1 MQDGT
6 HWIMK
11 LNLQPHPEGG
21 HFREIYRSSEEAEGI
36 TLRDKRKGVRNL
48 ATSIYY
54 LLRSGERSCF
64 HRLRSDEVW
73 YFHVGSPLHIY
84 TIDIH
89 GTLKTITLGIH
100 PEQHQVPQIVIPAG
114 TIFGALVTESNSYS
128 LVSCMVAPGFS
139 FEDFE
144 MISREHML
152 DKFPKERDLIHKLT
166 HESKSST
173 LYY

>member
-1 MQDGT
+1 
-6 HWIMK
+6 MK

-21 HFREIYRSSEEAEGI
+21 HFREVYRCGEEIEGV

-64 HRLRSDEVW
+64 HRLRSDEAW
-73 YFHVGSPLHIY
+73 YFHAGSPMHIY
-84 TIDIH
+84 TLDMH
-89 GTLKTITLGIH
+89 GALKTITLGVH
-100 PEQHQVPQIVIPAG
+100 PELHQVPQIVIPAG

-128 LVSCMVAPGFS
+128 LVGCMVSPGFS

-152 DKFPKERDLIHKLT
+152 DKFPKERELIHKLT
-166 HESKSST
+166 HESRSST